1 MELDLLIMR
10 IISMAIGIY
19 IFRGKRKRE
28 QLETYELDS
37 RFQLNNKLLALGII
51 TLTMGVLC
59 LIGFFYRLF
68 H

>member
-1 MELDLLIMR
+1 
-10 IISMAIGIY
+10 MAIGIY
-19 IFRGKRKRE
+19 IFRGKEKRE
-28 QLETYELDS
+28 ELETYELDS

-51 TLTMGVLC
+51 TLTMGALC

>member
-1 MELDLLIMR
+1 MELDLLIIG

-28 QLETYELDS
+28 ELETYELDS

-51 TLTMGVLC
+51 TLTMGALC

>member
-1 MELDLLIMR
+1 MELDLLIMG

-28 QLETYELDS
+28 ELETYELDF

-51 TLTMGVLC
+51 TLTMSVLC